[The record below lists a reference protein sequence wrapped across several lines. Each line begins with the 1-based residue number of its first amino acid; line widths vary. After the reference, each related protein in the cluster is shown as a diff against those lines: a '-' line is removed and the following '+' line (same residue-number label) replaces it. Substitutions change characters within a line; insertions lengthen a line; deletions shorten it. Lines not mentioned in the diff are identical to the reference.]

1 MMKKKILF
9 PILSSLFLLFGSC
22 ENNFDAHIYGDL
34 IQGKYPS
41 TEDEYVSYMIL
52 EISKSIS
59 MKRVKVK
66 FDRKNF
72 IDKII
77 NLDFPDKNN
86 ILKYFYGIESLN

>member
-41 TEDEYVSYMIL
+41 TEDEYVSYMMTCYIPFT
-52 EISKSIS
+52 SVFTYQTTVAQDSMVSIS
-59 MKRVKVK
+59 LPGAIFVCSTLR
-66 FDRKNF
+66 R
-72 IDKII
+72 I
-77 NLDFPDKNN
+77 
-86 ILKYFYGIESLN
+86 

>member
-41 TEDEYVSYMIL
+41 TEDEYVSYMMTCYIPFTSVF
-52 EISKSIS
+52 IRSTVAQDSMVSIS
-59 MKRVKVK
+59 LPGAIFVCSTLR
-66 FDRKNF
+66 R
-72 IDKII
+72 I
-77 NLDFPDKNN
+77 
-86 ILKYFYGIESLN
+86 